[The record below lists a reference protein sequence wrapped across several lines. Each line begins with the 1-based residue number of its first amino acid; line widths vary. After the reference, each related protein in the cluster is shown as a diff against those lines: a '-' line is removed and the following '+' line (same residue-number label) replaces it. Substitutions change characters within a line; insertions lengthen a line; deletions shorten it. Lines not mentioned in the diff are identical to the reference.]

1 MTPRHVLLPALL
13 ATVVAMAACSSD
25 SRSPDPTV
33 ASVASPASGASISER
48 SDMRAAASAP
58 FASPAA
64 RASSPAPAPPVAA
77 AQGLTLGGG
86 PGAFAIPGS
95 MLVRS
100 GRASVQVDSLER
112 GIGRIRELAR
122 TASAVVGNTT
132 VQSGREQLRSATLE
146 LRVPSDRFDD
156 VIAGLRGFGTV
167 EAVDV
172 TVSDVGEE
180 YVDVGARVATA
191 RQLERRLIDLLA
203 TRTGKLADVLQV
215 ENELA
220 RVRGEIE
227 RYEGRLRY
235 LRERS
240 AVSTLAITVH
250 ESIPVIANH
259 PGTNPIT
266 EAMRQAWRNFVAVL
280 ATVIASLGVLIPLG
294 AIATAAVLLGR
305 RWIGRRVTLPQTVD
319 GV

>member
-1 MTPRHVLLPALL
+1 
-13 ATVVAMAACSSD
+13 
-25 SRSPDPTV
+25 
-33 ASVASPASGASISER
+33 
-48 SDMRAAASAP
+48 
-58 FASPAA
+58 
-64 RASSPAPAPPVAA
+64 
-77 AQGLTLGGG
+77 
-86 PGAFAIPGS
+86 

-100 GRASVQVDSLER
+100 GRASAQVDSPSAAWPV
-112 GIGRIRELAR
+112 RELAR

-167 EAVDV
+167 EAVEV

-180 YVDVGARVATA
+180 YVDVAARVATA

-203 TRTGKLADVLQV
+203 TRTGKLAEVLQV

-235 LRERS
+235 LRDDPL
-240 AVSTLAITVH
+240 STLAITVH
-250 ESIPVIANH
+250 ESVLDRLYPSNL
-259 PGTNPIT
+259 T
-266 EAMRQAWRNFVAVL
+266 EATKHVAQPSPSSPPGHCVSRSSHP
-280 ATVIASLGVLIPLG
+280 TRRDRRRGCSF
-294 AIATAAVLLGR
+294 GR
-305 RWIGRRVTLPQTVD
+305 RIGRQ
-319 GV
+319 

>member
-1 MTPRHVLLPALL
+1 
-13 ATVVAMAACSSD
+13 
-25 SRSPDPTV
+25 
-33 ASVASPASGASISER
+33 
-48 SDMRAAASAP
+48 
-58 FASPAA
+58 
-64 RASSPAPAPPVAA
+64 VAA
-77 AQGLTLGGG
+77 TNFG
-86 PGAFAIPGS
+86 PRRWSSAFPP
-95 MLVRS
+95 
-100 GRASVQVDSLER
+100 
-112 GIGRIRELAR
+112 
-122 TASAVVGNTT
+122 T
-132 VQSGREQLRSATLE
+132 
-146 LRVPSDRFDD
+146 
-156 VIAGLRGFGTV
+156 AGLRGFGTV

-180 YVDVGARVATA
+180 YVDVAARVATA

-240 AVSTLAITVH
+240 VVSTLAITVH

-259 PGTNPIT
+259 PGSNPIT
-266 EAMRQAWRNFVAVL
+266 EATKQAWRNFVALL

>member
-1 MTPRHVLLPALL
+1 MTPRHVVLPTLF
-13 ATVVAMAACSSD
+13 ATILAMAACSQND
-25 SRSPDPTV
+25 SNPTV
-33 ASVASPASGASISER
+33 ASAVRASAGMPAAKPALHASEALAR
-48 SDMRAAASAP
+48 SDMRASAGAP
-58 FASPAA
+58 FAT
-64 RASSPAPAPPVAA
+64 PAPSAPT
-77 AQGLTLGGG
+77 QGLGLGGG
-86 PGAFAIPGS
+86 PAAFAIPGS

-132 VQSGREQLRSATLE
+132 VQSGRDQLRSATLE

-172 TVSDVGEE
+172 SVSDVGEE
-180 YVDVGARVATA
+180 YVDVAARVATA

-250 ESIPVIANH
+250 ESIPVIAGH
-259 PGTNPIT
+259 PGSNPIT
-266 EAMRQAWRNFVAVL
+266 EATRQAWRNFVAVL

-294 AIATAAVLLGR
+294 AIAAVAVLLGR
-305 RWIGRRVTLPQTVD
+305 RWIGRRVTLPQAVD